1 MSKEATWSEKDQVY
15 EIPLSALSKKRFLC
29 ACGQSKQMPF
39 CDGTHNSLGFKPVQI
54 QVLDDLTVQI
64 RARMQVENE
73 RLLKERN
80 EGFQMRALFSLSSFV
95 LGLIFAAAV

>member
-1 MSKEATWSEKDQVY
+1 MILT
-15 EIPLSALSKKRFLC
+15 LLLG